1 MSQSRLLN
9 IAIVGPSTLPGRVLC
24 NYYLHKPNTR
34 VTAIN
39 HTPLDTFHTKWGL
52 NSKKY
57 FEVVDLE
64 NLDKSGMG
72 LSATKAKVDVVVNA
86 SAGLSIFA
94 PLNWRYLLRHP
105 MTAWKNFDPV
115 SFRPWNLS
123 EGFHVQERLINS
135 HAKAADTTR
144 RVIHATFYEDQP
156 DLYIINS
163 SYQYY
168 DDDMD
173 NRIVKEVTNFANE
186 GNQNKMWINKI
197 YSNMEAAG
205 DLGNK
210 IADAGYERHDLLEKD
225 NFELKKQDLETKKEF
240 LIAERDE
247 ALREEQEQIL
257 AEKMASE
264 KNEFPEEDPETK
276 LSEKPK
282 HIQIEQTPLEIE
294 YNHKLDMIEDQI
306 AYYSSLDYK
315 STEEPNNFFPAR
327 MIDDENKPELDLFD
341 DSQSVTRQVTL
352 RTGVILTEPNV
363 NGSLNQYYYQKKR
376 GVVNTAKFN
385 WIHQE
390 DYCRLVDFCIRK
402 NDIEG
407 ILNAVSPADITHG
420 EYTQAFRFL
429 GGVFF

>member
-1 MSQSRLLN
+1 M
-9 IAIVGPSTLPGRVLC
+9 
-24 NYYLHKPNTR
+24 
-34 VTAIN
+34 
-39 HTPLDTFHTKWGL
+39 
-52 NSKKY
+52 
-57 FEVVDLE
+57 
-64 NLDKSGMG
+64 
-72 LSATKAKVDVVVNA
+72 
-86 SAGLSIFA
+86 
-94 PLNWRYLLRHP
+94 
-105 MTAWKNFDPV
+105 
-115 SFRPWNLS
+115 
-123 EGFHVQERLINS
+123 
-135 HAKAADTTR
+135 
-144 RVIHATFYEDQP
+144 
-156 DLYIINS
+156 
-163 SYQYY
+163 
-168 DDDMD
+168 
-173 NRIVKEVTNFANE
+173 
-186 GNQNKMWINKI
+186 
-197 YSNMEAAG
+197 
-205 DLGNK
+205 
-210 IADAGYERHDLLEKD
+210 
-225 NFELKKQDLETKKEF
+225 KKQDLETKKEF

-402 NDIEG
+402 NDVEG

-429 GGVFF
+429 GGVFFFEKKKILQKFFTFTIFMTQKQKT